1 MLPSLQ
7 ELLVVEILYDLKL
20 LFIFPL
26 SLLGVE
32 VDLGI

>member
-7 ELLVVEILYDLKL
+7 ELLVVGILYDLKL

-32 VDLGI
+32 ADLGI